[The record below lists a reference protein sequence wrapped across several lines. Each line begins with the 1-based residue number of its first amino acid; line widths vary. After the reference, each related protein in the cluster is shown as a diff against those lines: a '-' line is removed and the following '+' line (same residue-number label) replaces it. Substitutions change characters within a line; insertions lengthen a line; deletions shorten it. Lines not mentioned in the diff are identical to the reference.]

1 MQSQIESLQT
11 NSLSLHG
18 QILSLQGENT
28 NTKEEMKFE
37 VKEVNSK
44 EDIEQLTVN
53 IKKDKKMCYKL
64 VLNDETSNNYIIP
77 KKVIGTSICIEN
89 TVYYYE
95 FQNKQE
101 EFINAFK
108 EIFEDKEIRSI
119 WDSEKEEYYF
129 SVVDVISALTD
140 SNNPRNYWN
149 MLKKRMKKEEQS
161 ELSTK
166 CVQLKMKSRK
176 DGKSYSTDTLDTK
189 GILRLI
195 ESVPSPKAE
204 PFKLWLANLGS
215 ERIDEV
221 FDPEIAI
228 NRAVNYY
235 RNKDYTDEWIK
246 ARLMGI
252 VDRFKLTDIWKEG
265 GINKPIEYALLTNE
279 IYKGWSGMKAN
290 EYKELKGLR
299 KESLRDNM
307 TDIEVALTNIGEIA
321 TRDIAREEHPQ
332 GLKENLKVAKRG
344 GGVAKG
350 ARDLYEKETKK
361 SAISKDNALN
371 YRYVNEQQKIESKVN
386 E

>member
-1 MQSQIESLQT
+1 M
-11 NSLSLHG
+11 
-18 QILSLQGENT
+18 EN
-28 NTKEEMKFE
+28 N
-37 VKEVNSK
+37 
-44 EDIEQLTVN
+44 
-53 IKKDKKMCYKL
+53 KL
-64 VLNDETSNNYIIP
+64 ETISNL
-77 KKVIGTSICIEN
+77 
-89 TVYYYE
+89 
-95 FQNKQE
+95 
-101 EFINAFK
+101 
-108 EIFEDKEIRSI
+108 FEDKEIRSI

-176 DGKSYSTDTLDTK
+176 DGKSYSTDTLNTK

-204 PFKLWLANLGS
+204 PFKLWMASLGS

-235 RNKDYTDEWIK
+235 RNKGYSDEWIK
-246 ARLMGI
+246 ARLTGI
-252 VDRFKLTDIWKEG
+252 VDRFKLTDVWKEG
-265 GINKPIEYALLTNE
+265 GITKPMEYALLTNE
-279 IYKGWSGMKAN
+279 IYKGWSGMKAS
-290 EYKELKGLR
+290 EYKSYKGLR

-321 TRDIAREEHPQ
+321 TRDIARQEHPQ
-332 GLKENLKVAKRG
+332 GLTENLKVAKRG

-350 ARDLYEKETKK
+350 TRDLYEKETNK
-361 SAISKDNALN
+361 SALSKENALN
-371 YRYVNEQQKIESKVN
+371 YQYVDERPKIESTIN

>member
-1 MQSQIESLQT
+1 LK
-11 NSLSLHG
+11 N
-18 QILSLQGENT
+18 
-28 NTKEEMKFE
+28 
-37 VKEVNSK
+37 
-44 EDIEQLTVN
+44 
-53 IKKDKKMCYKL
+53 KL
-64 VLNDETSNNYIIP
+64 ETISNL
-77 KKVIGTSICIEN
+77 
-89 TVYYYE
+89 
-95 FQNKQE
+95 
-101 EFINAFK
+101 
-108 EIFEDKEIRSI
+108 FEDKEIRSI

-129 SVVDVISALTD
+129 SVVDVVSALTE
-140 SNNPRNYWN
+140 SNDARKYWSVLKLR
-149 MLKKRMKKEEQS
+149 LKKEKS
-161 ELSTK
+161 ELATNCS
-166 CVQLKMKSRK
+166 QLKLKSS
-176 DGKSYSTDTLDTK
+176 DGKYYNQDVLDTK

-235 RNKDYTDEWIK
+235 RNKGYTDEWIK